1 MTAPNHYAVLETS
14 ETATQ
19 LAAIMIQQKMMQQA
33 QMVAMSA
40 ALNVIMENAYK
51 ANYNLRNSVTQ
62 EHAAPRMRVR

>member
-1 MTAPNHYAVLETS
+1 MTAPNHYAVLEAS

-33 QMVAMSA
+33 QMAAMSA
-40 ALNVIMENAYK
+40 ALNVIMDNAYK
-51 ANYNLRNSVTQ
+51 ANFNLRNSATQ